1 LSSSKFEEL
10 EQLVSEM
17 YDDSLSVRDMQR
29 LEELLIDDP
38 LAQLRYKELV
48 GVHIALSVA
57 SGSSEVAAPSEV
69 RGTEGLLLAS
79 RNGQAS
85 VSKTSSARSVTH
97 YLSWALAAAV
107 LLALGLFALQFAND
121 DSLIGENA
129 TIADMTPGYPSLPEI
144 THVSWEGPSYQSA
157 SRDSVPMAAMSAG
170 AITLRLGKGK
180 TADGYVICLQPG
192 TSVDLV
198 STFDATGEN
207 SLSIVELTGGNRPA
221 AKKLTFHNAG
231 EGPMPLH
238 ANPIAKNRRYGV
250 LGHWTEANFGA
261 HPRYFLL
268 TGVHKLAIPTAGED
282 WRMSDMKVLI
292 EHENA
297 VHIGWD
303 DSGPPPSEGQPYRAD
318 GDYDDLAATLFYST
332 NSPDELSSSNELRV
346 LASHD
351 PTPIEVP
358 AVNDS
363 TLEFELPPGSIALV
377 KAICEAR
384 DPNALAILDC
394 QTKEVLWSGTKQ
406 PAEGVYL
413 GTISISNP
421 TQVGR
426 KLCLMAIHQVPTA
439 TDSLWH
445 PSKLRT
451 LYEQPNFYILGFEDS
466 RNDDDFNDLRV
477 NLLIESAP
485 YAAPAASRRE

>member
-1 LSSSKFEEL
+1 MSSSKFEEL
-10 EQLVSEM
+10 EKLVSEM

-38 LAQLRYKELV
+38 VAQLRYKELV
-48 GVHIALSVA
+48 DIHIALSVA
-57 SGSSEVAAPSEV
+57 SGGSDMAAPGEV

-79 RNGQAS
+79 RSAPAS
-85 VSKTSSARSVTH
+85 VSTTRDPRPSAN
-97 YLSWALAAAV
+97 LLPWALAAAV
-107 LLALGLFALQFAND
+107 ALALGLFALQSARNRTL
-121 DSLIGENA
+121 SGENPTLA
-129 TIADMTPGYPSLPEI
+129 NVTPGYPALPEI
-144 THVSWEGPSYQSA
+144 THVSWEGPSYQA
-157 SRDSVPMAAMSAG
+157 APRDAIPTAAVSAG
-170 AITLRLGKGK
+170 AISLRLGKGK
-180 TADGYVICLQPG
+180 TADGYVICLHPG
-192 TSVDLV
+192 MSVDLV

-207 SLSIVELTGGNRPA
+207 SLSIVELTDGDRPA

-238 ANPIAKNRRYGV
+238 ANPSAKNRRYGV
-250 LGHWTEANFGA
+250 LGHWSEANFGA

-303 DSGPPPSEGQPYRAD
+303 DSGPPPFEGQPYRPD
-318 GDYDDLAATLFYST
+318 GDYDDLAATLFYT
-332 NSPDELSSSNELRV
+332 SNAPNEHLASKSLRV

-351 PTPIEVP
+351 PTPIKMPEVF
-358 AVNDS
+358 DS
-363 TLEFELPPGSIALV
+363 AFEFDLPPGSLAMV

-384 DPNALAILDC
+384 DPNALAIVDC

-421 TQVGR
+421 TQVAR
-426 KLCLMAIHQVPTA
+426 KLCLVAVHQVPTA
-439 TDSLWH
+439 TDDAWH
-445 PSKLRT
+445 VSKLQT
-451 LYEQPNFYILGFEDS
+451 LYEQPNFVILGFEDS

-477 NLLIESAP
+477 NLLLESAP
-485 YAAPAASRRE
+485 NAAPVGLQ

>member
-1 LSSSKFEEL
+1 MLSSSKFEEL

-17 YDDSLSVRDMQR
+17 YDDSLSVRGMQR

-38 LAQLRYKELV
+38 RAQHRYKELV
-48 GVHIALSVA
+48 DIHIALSVA
-57 SGSSEVAAPSEV
+57 SGGSYAAVSGES
-69 RGTEGLLLAS
+69 RGTDGLLLAS
-79 RNGQAS
+79 RNARTTAS
-85 VSKTSSARSVTH
+85 TAPAARPVAN
-97 YLSWALAAAV
+97 LLPWGLAAAV
-107 LLALGLFALQFAND
+107 AVALGLFALQAAKN
-121 DSLIGENA
+121 NA
-129 TIADMTPGYPSLPEI
+129 SSVDPSTLASVTPYYPAVPEI
-144 THVSWEGPSYQSA
+144 THVSWEGPSYQA
-157 SRDSVPMAAMSAG
+157 APRDAIPTAAMSAG
-170 AITLRLGKGK
+170 AISLRLGKGK

-192 TSVDLV
+192 MAVDLV

-207 SLSIVELTGGNRPA
+207 SLSIVELTGGSRPA

-250 LGHWTEANFGA
+250 LGHWSEANFGH

-303 DSGPPPSEGQPYRAD
+303 DSGPPPSEGRPYHPD
-318 GDYDDLAATLFYST
+318 GDYDDLAATLLYTS
-332 NSPDELSSSNELRV
+332 NSSDEQSASPSLRV

-351 PTPIEVP
+351 PTPIKMPEVL
-358 AVNDS
+358 DS
-363 TLEFELPPGSIALV
+363 AFEFELPPGSIALV

-384 DPNALAILDC
+384 DPNALVIMDC
-394 QTKEVLWSGTKQ
+394 HTKEVVWSGTKQ

-413 GTISISNP
+413 GTISLSNP
-421 TQVGR
+421 TLAAR
-426 KLCLMAIHQVPTA
+426 KLCLVAVHQVPAA
-439 TDSLWH
+439 TNEVWH
-445 PSKLRT
+445 ASKLRT
-451 LYEQPNFYILGFEDS
+451 LYEQPNFFILGFEDS
-466 RNDDDFNDLRV
+466 RNDDDFNDVRV

-485 YAAPAASRRE
+485 DAVPVGLQ

>member
-1 LSSSKFEEL
+1 MLSSSKFEEL
-10 EQLVSEM
+10 EKLVSEM

-48 GVHIALSVA
+48 GIHIALSVA
-57 SGSSEVAAPSEV
+57 SGGSDTAAPSDV

-79 RNGQAS
+79 RNERTP
-85 VSKTSSARSVTH
+85 VSKAPAARPVTH
-97 YLSWALAAAV
+97 LLPWALAAAV
-107 LLALGLFALQFAND
+107 ALALGLFALQSAEDSALKVESSSLANMAP
-121 DSLIGENA
+121 S
-129 TIADMTPGYPSLPEI
+129 YPALPEI
-144 THVSWEGPSYQSA
+144 KHVSWEGPSYQPA
-157 SRDSVPMAAMSAG
+157 PRDAIPTAAIFAG
-170 AITLRLGKGK
+170 AISLRLGKGK

-192 TSVDLV
+192 MSVDLV

-207 SLSIVELTGGNRPA
+207 SLSIVELTGGDRPA

-250 LGHWTEANFGA
+250 LGHWSEANFGP

-268 TGVHKLAIPTAGED
+268 TGVHKLAIPTAVED

-303 DSGPPPSEGQPYRAD
+303 DSGPPPSEGHPYRPD
-318 GDYDDLAATLFYST
+318 GDYDDLAATLFYTS
-332 NSPDELSSSNELRV
+332 NSSDELPASSSLRV

-351 PTPIEVP
+351 PTPINVPEVI
-358 AVNDS
+358 DS
-363 TLEFELPPGSIALV
+363 AFEFELPPGSIALV

-384 DPNALAILDC
+384 DPNALVIMDC
-394 QTKEVLWSGTKQ
+394 QTKEVVWSGTKQ

-421 TQVGR
+421 TQAAR
-426 KLCLMAIHQVPTA
+426 KLCLLAIHKVPTA
-439 TDSLWH
+439 TDEVWH
-445 PSKLRT
+445 ASKLRT
-451 LYEQPNFYILGFEDS
+451 LYEQPNFFILGFEDS

-485 YAAPAASRRE
+485 NSVSDVLQ

>member
-48 GVHIALSVA
+48 GIHIALSVA
-57 SGSSEVAAPSEV
+57 SGGSETATPREV
-69 RGTEGLLLAS
+69 RGTEGLILAS
-79 RNGQAS
+79 RNGQPPILTTS
-85 VSKTSSARSVTH
+85 VARPTTQF
-97 YLSWALAAAV
+97 LPWALAAAV
-107 LLALGLFALQFAND
+107 ALVLGLFALQSTKNNPVNGQNAALANVMP
-121 DSLIGENA
+121 N
-129 TIADMTPGYPSLPEI
+129 YPALPEI
-144 THVSWEGPSYQSA
+144 THVSWEGPSYQVA
-157 SRDSVPMAAMSAG
+157 PADAIPTAAVSAG
-170 AITLRLGKGK
+170 AISLRLGKGR

-192 TSVDLV
+192 VSVDLV

-207 SLSIVELTGGNRPA
+207 SLSIVELTGGDRPA

-238 ANPIAKNRRYGV
+238 ANPIAKNRRFGV
-250 LGHWTEANFGA
+250 LGHWSEANFGTA
-261 HPRYFLL
+261 PRYFLL
-268 TGVHKLAIPTAGED
+268 TGVHKLAVPTVGED

-292 EHENA
+292 EHEHA

-303 DSGPPPSEGQPYRAD
+303 DSGPAPSQGQPYRPD
-318 GDYDDLAATLFYST
+318 GDYDDLAATLFYT
-332 NSPDELSSSNELRV
+332 SNPPHEPTGSDSLRV

-351 PTPIEVP
+351 PTPIKMPDVI
-358 AVNDS
+358 DS
-363 TLEFELPPGSIALV
+363 AFEFELPPGSIALV

-384 DPNALAILDC
+384 DPNALAIMDC
-394 QTKEVLWSGTKQ
+394 QTNEVVWSGAKQ

-421 TQVGR
+421 TQLAR
-426 KLCLMAIHQVPTA
+426 KLCLVAVHQVPTA
-439 TDSLWH
+439 TDEVWH
-445 PSKLRT
+445 ASKLRT
-451 LYEQPNFYILGFEDS
+451 LYEQPSFFILGFEDS

-485 YAAPAASRRE
+485 NSVPDVLQ